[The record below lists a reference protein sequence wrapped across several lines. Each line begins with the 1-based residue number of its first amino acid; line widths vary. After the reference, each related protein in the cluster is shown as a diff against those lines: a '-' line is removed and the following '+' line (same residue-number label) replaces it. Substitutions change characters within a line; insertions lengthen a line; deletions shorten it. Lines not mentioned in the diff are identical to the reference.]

1 MILSVLLLHVFLWN
15 WKLRVRLRVTVSELK
30 LAYSEFYADKK
41 QPDLVVTEGDDTD
54 SDSDD
59 DTRNDVVTENV
70 PQGHRIIDMD
80 TLNTNISD
88 KLVCAFCH
96 STVMLIEVSRH
107 GLSSTLAFHCSNKKC
122 DDQNAFP
129 TSALISVGNLT
140 IHSMNRRAVLVMRSI
155 GRDRADLQ
163 SFCGVMDLPPPVHY
177 STYNKIDETLEKAAC
192 TVQDQSMQR
201 AAEREYAQA
210 EPIEND
216 EVHDMDVSSDGSWMT
231 PGHSSKVGIVTTI
244 GCKTGQV
251 VDAGTRSTVCKS
263 CQVWKKRNSNTAS
276 YRRWEA
282 RNRCTRTHSGVFG
295 VDGGGY

>member
-54 SDSDD
+54 SDSDN

-210 EPIEND
+210 DPIEND
-216 EVHDMDVSSDGSWMT
+216 EVHDINV
-231 PGHSSKVGIVTTI
+231 
-244 GCKTGQV
+244 
-251 VDAGTRSTVCKS
+251 
-263 CQVWKKRNSNTAS
+263 
-276 YRRWEA
+276 
-282 RNRCTRTHSGVFG
+282 
-295 VDGGGY
+295 